1 MSDHAYATL
10 YLCSW
15 FDSPLFS
22 ADDEFIDT
30 AIEIL
35 FGDL

>member
-10 YLCSW
+10 YLYSW
-15 FDSPLFS
+15 FNSSMFNV
-22 ADDEFIDT
+22 DDEFIDT
-30 AIEIL
+30 ALNIV